1 MKIREF
7 CCLWNDCKFFYFFF
21 KSISFG
27 KFTPW
32 TIQVINQFRLF
43 TKIHKILFR
52 VIFFSFRLS
61 NILYCLCKGYTTLN
75 IEKMICFLL
84 ELVEFNY
91 FYPLGQ
97 ENFMKIAI
105 FAWKCKI
112 FVSNPTSVKIYV
124 AVCSNLK
131 QNQHCFKTIFFLVF
145 RDFNSPDKS
154 LINLFCPNWLLVP
167 FYMLNVHKT
176 PLLMVPNLFLH

>member
-7 CCLWNDCKFFYFFF
+7 CCLWKDYKFFFFS

-32 TIQVINQFRLF
+32 TLQVINQFRLF

-52 VIFFSFRLS
+52 VIFFPFRLS